1 MTLGTYQIK
10 RYVKILLLLN
20 ALLIG
25 LTTLWYTNKLVEK
38 LAEEERK
45 KVEVWANATKQI
57 LFGINDDLNS
67 DFTLPLSIIQS
78 NNTIPVIILNQNQT
92 VSAFRN
98 IDSSIIKDSALLS
111 HEIREMKSKNEPIT
125 LELSDQEKIIIVYR
139 NSLILRKLKSY
150 PIVQLFVISI
160 FMLISYLAFS
170 YSRRSEQNQVW
181 VGMSKE
187 TAHQLGTPI
196 SSLMAWTDMLENKHF
211 DKEIVT
217 EMKSDLQRLNTVVNR
232 FSKIGSKPKLEDEDL
247 IEIVE
252 NAIFYLS
259 KRVSNKIKFN
269 LEKYSE
275 PLNVKVNKSL
285 IEWVIEN
292 LTKNA
297 VDAMQGEGMIN
308 ISFGT
313 SKKAF
318 WIDFCDTGIGIPTS
332 KHKTIFKPG
341 YTNKERG
348 WGLGLSLSKRIMNTY
363 HNGDIF
369 VLKSQLGK
377 GACFRILL
385 KN

>member
-211 DKEIVT
+211 DEEIVT

-247 IEIVE
+247 IEI
-252 NAIFYLS
+252 A
-259 KRVSNKIKFN
+259 VS
-269 LEKYSE
+269 YTH
-275 PLNVKVNKSL
+275 
-285 IEWVIEN
+285 
-292 LTKNA
+292 LTLP
-297 VDAMQGEGMIN
+297 
-308 ISFGT
+308 T
-313 SKKAF
+313 KA
-318 WIDFCDTGIGIPTS
+318 
-332 KHKTIFKPG
+332 
-341 YTNKERG
+341 
-348 WGLGLSLSKRIMNTY
+348 
-363 HNGDIF
+363 
-369 VLKSQLGK
+369 
-377 GACFRILL
+377 
-385 KN
+385 

>member
-125 LELSDQEKIIIVYR
+125 LELSDQEKIIIIYR

-211 DKEIVT
+211 DEEIVT

-332 KHKTIFKPG
+332 KYKTIFKPG

-369 VLKSQLGK
+369 VLKSQLGR

>member
-232 FSKIGSKPKLEDEDL
+232 FSKIGSKPKLEDENL

-369 VLKSQLGK
+369 VLKSQLGR

>member
-232 FSKIGSKPKLEDEDL
+232 FSKIGSKPKLEDENL

>member
-1 MTLGTYQIK
+1 M
-10 RYVKILLLLN
+10 LN

-196 SSLMAWTDMLENKHF
+196 SSLMAWTDMLENKRF
-211 DKEIVT
+211 DEEIVT

>member
-232 FSKIGSKPKLEDEDL
+232 FSKIGSKPKLEDENL

-332 KHKTIFKPG
+332 KYKTIFKPG

-369 VLKSQLGK
+369 VLKSQLGR

>member
-98 IDSSIIKDSALLS
+98 IDSSIIKDSVLLS

-125 LELSDQEKIIIVYR
+125 LELSDQEKIIIIYR

-232 FSKIGSKPKLEDEDL
+232 FSKIGSKPKLEDENL

-332 KHKTIFKPG
+332 KYKTIFKPG